1 MKQRALVLLMATKVV
16 AAPCYTSFMTVQT
29 IPKIDEMTA
38 AQQIELMEAL
48 WKNMS
53 ERNLNSEPP
62 DWHRQYLEDREK
74 AVAEGKDSFISLD
87 EFEADLRKEL

>member
-1 MKQRALVLLMATKVV
+1 
-16 AAPCYTSFMTVQT
+16 MTVQT
-29 IPKIDEMTA
+29 IPEIEAMTA

-62 DWHRQYLEDREK
+62 DWHGQHLEDREK
-74 AVAEGKDSFISLD
+74 ALAKGEDEFITLD
-87 EFEADLRKEL
+87 EFENDLRNELK

>member
-1 MKQRALVLLMATKVV
+1 
-16 AAPCYTSFMTVQT
+16 MTVQT
-29 IPKIDEMTA
+29 IPDIDEMTA

-62 DWHRQYLEDREK
+62 DWHLKYLEDREK
-74 AVAEGKDSFISLD
+74 AVAGGEDSFISLD
-87 EFEADLRKEL
+87 EFEDELRNSLK